1 MAERVLIVGGGAG
14 GTILANSLDPGRFEV
29 TVLADSLVH
38 LFQPALLYIAF
49 SGAHP
54 RATRD
59 ERKLLRRH
67 VRLVHDAVTKVDLVH
82 KVVTTASGALF
93 EYDAIVIATGMTPDP
108 SQIPGL
114 AEVDTHFGDYH
125 TDLPQAKKLWS
136 SLQAFEGGTIAVGQ
150 SSPIVKCPP
159 SPLEGA
165 FLAEELV
172 TKRGLKGKT
181 RMVFFTPYPRA
192 YPSAPMNE
200 VVEPIMR
207 GRGIEI
213 MEFFDV
219 DRIDPETRT
228 IRSIE
233 GDEIVYDLPIVI
245 PPFAGADIAYEPADV
260 VDQDRF
266 LVTDKETLQI
276 KGADRAFAIGDGS
289 NLPTSKAGVGAH
301 LEAKAVAMA
310 LAGHPV
316 RFAGRTHCPFDV
328 GYGRGTFV
336 IGSYDAPV
344 EKARP
349 TRVKRLMKMAF
360 EWIYWISLRG
370 AIEPVFT
377 VYFRLTAPKP
387 APAPPSAPRPA
398 PGNGAR

>member
-1 MAERVLIVGGGAG
+1 MGERVVIVGGGAG
-14 GTILANSLDPGRFEV
+14 GTILANSLDPKRFDV
-29 TVLADSLVH
+29 TVLASSPVH
-38 LFQPALLYIAF
+38 LFQPALLYVAF
-49 SGAHP
+49 TGAHP

-59 ERKLLRRH
+59 EHRLLRRH
-67 VRLVHDAVTKVDLVH
+67 VRFVQDAATKVDLTD
-82 KVVTTASGALF
+82 KVVTTSSGARF
-93 EYDAIVIATGMTPDP
+93 GYDAIVVATGMAPDP

-114 AEVDTHFGDYH
+114 AEVDARFGDYH
-125 TDLPQAKKLWS
+125 TDLAQAEKLWS
-136 SLQAFEGGTIAVGQ
+136 SLQAFNGGTIAVGQ
-150 SSPIVKCPP
+150 ASPIVKCPP

-172 TKRGLKGKT
+172 TRRGLREKT

-207 GRGIEI
+207 ARGIEI

-219 DRIDPETRT
+219 DRIEPETRT

-245 PPFAGADIAYEPADV
+245 PPFVGADITYEPCDV
-260 VDQDRF
+260 VNEDRF
-266 LVTDKETLQI
+266 LITDKETLQI
-276 KGADRAFAIGDGS
+276 KGVDRAFAIGDGS

-301 LEAKAVAMA
+301 LEAKAVATA
-310 LAGHPV
+310 LAGRPV
-316 RFAGRTHCPFDV
+316 RFTGRTHCPFDV

-344 EKARP
+344 VKARP
-349 TRVKRLMKMAF
+349 SRVKRLMKMAF
-360 EWIYWISLRG
+360 EWIYWISLSG
-370 AIEPVFT
+370 VIEPVFT
-377 VYFRLTAPKP
+377 VYFKLTAPKP
-387 APAPPSAPRPA
+387 APASGSVPDSSSSLT
-398 PGNGAR
+398 